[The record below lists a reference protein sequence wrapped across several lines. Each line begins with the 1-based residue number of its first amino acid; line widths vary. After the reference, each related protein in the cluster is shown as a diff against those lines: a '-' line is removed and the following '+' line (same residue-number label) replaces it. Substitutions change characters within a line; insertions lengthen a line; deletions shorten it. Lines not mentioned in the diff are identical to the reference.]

1 MNDFAAIDF
10 ETANHH
16 PTSACSIGIVVV
28 RDGVIA
34 DEFSHLIKPEPFYF
48 YRKMGFTSQRKDLLE
63 VVDNYMNQN
72 MEFPQKYRSWCIP
85 MYLPANK
92 PGIRI

>member
-1 MNDFAAIDF
+1 MLKDFTAIDF

-48 YRKMGFTSQRKDLLE
+48 YRKFIGIHGIT
-63 VVDNYMNQN
+63 
-72 MEFPQKYRSWCIP
+72 
-85 MYLPANK
+85 PAMVEDA
-92 PGIRI
+92 PSF